1 MRQHITSQILD
12 AVSEKMAQG
21 YGLKR
26 NGETDCF
33 DSTITLEGK
42 RYHVTVEWPDGAESH
57 ELTPEIESF

>member
-1 MRQHITSQILD
+1 MRQHATNQILD

-21 YGLKR
+21 YGFKLC
-26 NGETDCF
+26 GETDCF

-42 RYHVTVEWPDGAESH
+42 RYHVKVEWPDGAEIH